1 MSNELDHTVSDVP
14 AIYDDNLVAMAEN
27 AERRI
32 EAIKRIKLA
41 ALSVTNANDWT
52 DQGGKPY
59 LAVSGGEKVARLF
72 GISWRIDPPIEERTE
87 DGHFSFIFKG
97 YFSLGNSEIEAIGT
111 RSSRDGFF
119 STNKGKTLPPS
130 EIDRNDV
137 KKSAYTNCVGNGVT
151 RLLGIRNMTW
161 EDLAKVGISRESV
174 SKIEYKKQEMSEE
187 SKDMKVEIRRMIL
200 EMVEQDEAQ
209 AKDLLE
215 VLTRFTG
222 KDGKQVPGKKSV
234 EQMSEAQVKV
244 TYGKVKKEYEKWQKN
259 QPPKTDDGGKFDG
272 KQQST

>member
-1 MSNELDHTVSDVP
+1 MSDMVPINQNDVP

-41 ALSVTNANDWT
+41 ALSVTNAHDWT

-59 LAVSGGEKVARLF
+59 LQVSGGEKVARLF
-72 GISWRIDPPIEERTE
+72 GISWRIDPPVEERTE

-111 RSSRDGFF
+111 RSSRDSFF
-119 STNKGKTLPPS
+119 SARKGGDLPPS

-137 KKSAYTNCVGNGVT
+137 KKAAYTNCIGNGVT

-161 EDLAKVGISRESV
+161 DDLSKVGISRENV
-174 SKIEYKKQEMSEE
+174 NKIEYKKQEMSDDA
-187 SKDMKVEIRRMIL
+187 KNMKAEIRRMIL
-200 EMVEQDEAQ
+200 EMVGNDQEQ

-215 VLTRFTG
+215 VITRFTG
-222 KDGKQVPGKKSV
+222 KDGKEVPGKKSV
-234 EQMSEAQVKV
+234 DAMSEAQVKV
-244 TYGKVKKEYEKWQKN
+244 AYGKVKKEYEKWKKGAEGN
-259 QPPKTDDGGKFDG
+259 DNTGREA
-272 KQQST
+272 TA